1 MKKQGAKKEKKERR
15 LSVRVMMTVIITVA
29 YSLIT
34 VLAFLV
40 TMLLK
45 YFGITVVLPDI
56 VSYLIVGVLLGIA
69 VTFVLGAWLFAPI
82 SRLGNAMRLVARG
95 NFDIRLK
102 EKHTFPEVEEMNR
115 SFNLMTRELG
125 NTEIL
130 QSDFVSNVSHEIKTP
145 INAIEGYATLLQGE
159 NVSEE
164 QRGYVDKIL
173 FNTNRLSKLVG
184 NILLLSKVDNQ
195 AIQSQKTTFRLDEQI
210 RQSILQLEPEWMKK
224 DIEFDVELQ
233 RVECTGHENLLLHVW
248 NNLIGNAIKFN
259 PHGGLVE
266 LRLIEE
272 MGSAVFT
279 VRDTGEGI
287 STESIGHIFDRFYQ
301 SDSSHKEEGN
311 GLGLALVKRIVT
323 ISGGFVLVDN
333 HPEGGCV
340 FTVILPLK

>member
-287 STESIGHIFDRFYQ
+287 STESISHIFDRFYQ

>member
-1 MKKQGAKKEKKERR
+1 MKEKTKKGW
-15 LSVRVMMTVIITVA
+15 SMRVILTLVITIA

-34 VLAFLV
+34 VVAFLF
-40 TMLLK
+40 TLLLK
-45 YFGITVVLPDI
+45 HFGITVILPEA
-56 VSYLIVGVLLGIA
+56 VSYLIIGVALGIA

-82 SRLGNAMRLVARG
+82 SRLGNAMGLVARG

-102 EKHTFPEVEEMNR
+102 EKHTFREVEEMNR
-115 SFNLMTRELG
+115 SFNLMTQELG

-159 NVSEE
+159 NVSDD
-164 QRGYVDKIL
+164 QREYVEKIL

-210 RQSILQLEPEWMKK
+210 RQSILQLESEWVKK
-224 DIEFDVELQ
+224 EIEFDVDLQ
-233 RVECTGHENLLLHVW
+233 RIECTGYENLLLHVW

-259 PHGGLVE
+259 PQGGLAE
-266 LRLIEE
+266 IRLRQEGANAI
-272 MGSAVFT
+272 FT
-279 VRDTGEGI
+279 VRDSGSGI
-287 STESIGHIFDRFYQ
+287 PSGNIKHIFDRFYQ

-311 GLGLALVKRIVT
+311 GLGLALVKQIVT
-323 ISGGFVLVDN
+323 ISDGFVSADN

-340 FTVILPLK
+340 FTVVLPLQ